1 MEESKM
7 DLDHLKTTL
16 SGTISGLVIILLS
29 AAGVIINHNTQ
40 ELITAIT
47 TGVVGIGI
55 ALVGYFSAD
64 HDKVIK
70 KLQEGENVLEKVTE
84 VAKAVEEV
92 KK

>member
-1 MEESKM
+1 M
-7 DLDHLKTTL
+7 DLNHIKTTL
-16 SGTISGLVIILLS
+16 SGTISGLVIIILS
-29 AAGVIINHNTQ
+29 IAGIAVNSSTQ

-47 TGVVGIGI
+47 TAVIGIGI

-70 KLQEGENVLEKVTE
+70 KLQQGENVLEKVSE
-84 VAKAVEEV
+84 LAKAVEEV

>member
-1 MEESKM
+1 MEVNNM
-7 DLDHLKTTL
+7 NDIKTTL
-16 SGTISGLVIILLS
+16 SGTLSGLVIVILS
-29 AAGVIINHNTQ
+29 IAGIAVNSSTQ

-70 KLQEGENVLEKVTE
+70 KLQQGENVLDKVAE

>member
-1 MEESKM
+1 M
-7 DLDHLKTTL
+7 DFDHLKTTL
-16 SGTISGLVIILLS
+16 SGTISGLVIVLLS
-29 AAGVIINHNTQ
+29 AAGVIINYNTQ

-70 KLQEGENVLEKVTE
+70 KIEQGENILDKVAE

>member
-1 MEESKM
+1 M

-16 SGTISGLVIILLS
+16 SGTISGLAIIILS
-29 AAGVIINHNTQ
+29 IAGIVVNNSTQ

-70 KLQEGENVLEKVTE
+70 KIEQGENILDKVAE
-84 VAKAVEEV
+84 VAKALEEV

>member
-1 MEESKM
+1 MEVNNM
-7 DLDHLKTTL
+7 QDVKTTL
-16 SGTISGLVIILLS
+16 SGIISGLVIVILS
-29 AAGVIINHNTQ
+29 IAGVAINSSTH

-55 ALVGYFSAD
+55 ALVGYFSTD

-70 KLQEGENVLEKVTE
+70 KLQQGENVLDKVAE
-84 VAKAVEEV
+84 VAKAVEEM

>member
-1 MEESKM
+1 M

-16 SGTISGLVIILLS
+16 SGTISGLAIIILS
-29 AAGVIINHNTQ
+29 IAGIVVNNSTQ

-70 KLQEGENVLEKVTE
+70 KIEQGENILDKVAE